1 MNKSSFE
8 YIYCDLSNE
17 ESIEN
22 TWKTLIQKYREIHIL
37 INNAAIAR
45 GLLFSNLDYYEHYK
59 NTIQI
64 NFLSYV
70 HFSKLF
76 CSQKCI

>member
-1 MNKSSFE
+1 MNISSFE

-45 GLLFSNLDYYEHYK
+45 G
-59 NTIQI
+59 
-64 NFLSYV
+64 
-70 HFSKLF
+70 
-76 CSQKCI
+76 